1 MSSVNPLFQLIVCN
15 IKVYMRE
22 PEAIFWTYG
31 FPLLMVIGLGVA
43 FDTSAQQPVK
53 FDAVEGKAAQGILA
67 SLGSSSDFVV
77 TVKPEEEALIRLR
90 RNKTPLVV
98 SWKDSGGYEYHYD
111 PSNPE
116 AKSTRLTVDDALQR
130 SAGRRDSVKVSD
142 VRMTAPGSRYVDF
155 LVPGLIGMNL
165 MGGGMWGIGFVLVD
179 MRLKKLLK
187 RLPWNADETTTVS
200 PLHRGNTG
208 HLFPPGGILFAG
220 FRPLPFRCPNR
231 RKLSFNCCCGFSGSH
246 VFCRTG
252 SFGGLKSTAH
262 RNHLWNHE
270 CDHAAHVAL
279 FGDFLLRREISEL
292 RAAVCSG
299 TASHPAAWC
308 PEGRHPGG
316 PILAFSDLSARLS
329 PALGHSDFH
338 PGLETFPVDLALTST
353 ATATRKVVVEVVVVV
368 VCR

>member
-187 RLPWNADETTTVS
+187 RLLGTPMRRPQFLLSIVGTRVIFFLPEAFFLLVS
-200 PLHRGNTG
+200 AHF
-208 HLFPPGGILFAG
+208 LFGVPIEGSLVSIVVVAFLGAMSFAG
-220 FRPLPFRCPNR
+220 LGLLAASRARRIETISGIMNVIMLPMWLCSGIFFSAERFPNFVQPFVQALPL
-231 RKLSFNCCCGFSGSH
+231 
-246 VFCRTG
+246 TQ
-252 SFGGLKSTAH
+252 
-262 RNHLWNHE
+262 
-270 CDHAAHVAL
+270 
-279 FGDFLLRREISEL
+279 LLGAL
-292 RAAVCSG
+292 RAVIL
-299 TASHPAAWC
+299 
-308 PEGRHPGG
+308 EGQSLLSQTFPLAYLLLWATLTF
-316 PILAFSDLSARLS
+316 ILALKLFRW
-329 PALGHSDFH
+329 
-338 PGLETFPVDLALTST
+338 T
-353 ATATRKVVVEVVVVV
+353 
-368 VCR
+368 